1 MKESVARKR
10 NTVIRCHV
18 EKGASFV
25 TVKKR
30 GFDICS
36 NRIFHD
42 FRANRLLHSILELC
56 TYETNKVFQVTYSE
70 LAIDDPVAISIR

>member
-1 MKESVARKR
+1 M
-10 NTVIRCHV
+10 IRCRV
-18 EKGASFV
+18 EEGASFV

-36 NRIFHD
+36 NQIFHD
-42 FRANRLLHSILELC
+42 FRANRLLHSILELRMKRIKFFKLL
-56 TYETNKVFQVTYSE
+56 TLE